1 MLGVARQVKLVDTG
15 EIVEKTK
22 AYQAPNRKWYSS
34 EDAYLAIDLDNA
46 ARANCIDK
54 MFDLLGYSK
63 GQKISTLF
71 LKRLKEWR
79 EGYTYQTICKA
90 IDMSKDAVE
99 FALRTKSF
107 ANETARVM
115 YVAAIIQNNLNDA
128 LNITKLERKVKQ
140 KSVSQDLESMADGME
155 ILTNITSERKASD
168 VRHLAG
174 EL

>member
-1 MLGVARQVKLVDTG
+1 MARQVKLVDTG

-34 EDAYLAIDLDNA
+34 EDAYLAIDLDNT

-54 MFDLLGYSK
+54 MFDILGYNQ

-79 EGYTYQTICKA
+79 EGYDYRTISIA
-90 IDMSKDAVE
+90 IDLCRNAVD
-99 FALRTKSF
+99 FALQTKRF
-107 ANETARVM
+107 DNETAKVM

-128 LNITKLERKVKQ
+128 LNITKLEHKVKQ
-140 KSVSQDLESMADGME
+140 KSASQDLEAMADGME
-155 ILTNITSERKASD
+155 TLTNMTSKRKASD